1 MGSSAPPLPGQLP
14 AAAPPDRVPL
24 PEDELADLKMTE
36 AEKME
41 FFLYC
46 MQFDKLENEHQLKVN
61 WLRARRLGLIGES
74 EDDRQNRAAL
84 QALLAPSRRSGE
96 PEAA

>member
-1 MGSSAPPLPGQLP
+1 
-14 AAAPPDRVPL
+14 
-24 PEDELADLKMTE
+24 LKMTE

>member
-1 MGSSAPPLPGQLP
+1 
-14 AAAPPDRVPL
+14 
-24 PEDELADLKMTE
+24 MTE

-41 FFLYC
+41 FFLYR

-61 WLRARRLGLIGES
+61 WLRARRLGQIGES

-84 QALLAPSRRSGE
+84 QALLAPSHRSGE
-96 PEAA
+96 SEAA